1 MNRDGMIRK
10 KAVLFLHA
18 GAEWYGADKVLF
30 NTITALKE
38 HWECHVLLP
47 NVGILVEKFA
57 DLGVTVQVFAY
68 PILRRK
74 HFTLSGI
81 IRFLGEYLI
90 AVLRLFGYVRKH
102 RIHCVCAHTFAVTEG
117 VALALLG
124 VPQVWH
130 VLEIITKPRS
140 LNRFL
145 ALAART
151 TAAKIICASRAVQ
164 ENLGAP
170 PNSVVIYHGID
181 PLSEGARPRTLRTG
195 VPVVVGMLGRF
206 NHWKGQ
212 DHLVLAVNQLLH
224 RRGAS
229 YTIGKAIMVGGVFE
243 NDTAALERVVFLIG
257 ESLDPD
263 IFEIRG
269 FTEDISSVYD
279 EIDLYVLPSTLPDP
293 FPTVVLEAMSMGIP
307 VVGYR
312 HGGIVEML
320 DGMSGVLAEP
330 CSTDA
335 LAAVIDTALSHEDVY
350 NGMARVCYEKY
361 NASYKLSA
369 FQATVRSVFDG
380 LLMKQKHQHSK

>member
-1 MNRDGMIRK
+1 MIRK

-74 HFTLSGI
+74 QFTLSGI

-170 PNSVVIYHGID
+170 PEQRCDLPRYRSPERGRSPQNTAYRRSGRRWNAWKIQS
-181 PLSEGARPRTLRTG
+181 LEGAGPPG
-195 VPVVVGMLGRF
+195 AGCEPAPPSAGRF
-206 NHWKGQ
+206 
-212 DHLVLAVNQLLH
+212 LH
-224 RRGAS
+224 
-229 YTIGKAIMVGGVFE
+229 
-243 NDTAALERVVFLIG
+243 
-257 ESLDPD
+257 
-263 IFEIRG
+263 
-269 FTEDISSVYD
+269 
-279 EIDLYVLPSTLPDP
+279 
-293 FPTVVLEAMSMGIP
+293 
-307 VVGYR
+307 YR
-312 HGGIVEML
+312 
-320 DGMSGVLAEP
+320 
-330 CSTDA
+330 
-335 LAAVIDTALSHEDVY
+335 
-350 NGMARVCYEKY
+350 
-361 NASYKLSA
+361 
-369 FQATVRSVFDG
+369 
-380 LLMKQKHQHSK
+380 